1 MADLNN
7 VFYMISLNSSFGID
21 FPKAIFRS
29 LLQKSVRRGYVELTE
44 KVALALAEHGDSKWL
59 KTRANIILFEECWP
73 LARTTNPGTPTIEVL
88 KEVARH
94 RKNKDASGLG
104 SLAYE
109 YFSGNRRAAT
119 DSPDSLAV
127 RVVAAGLERPD
138 AFFNW
143 VESKHLSSE
152 QKAVVVSA
160 RLLLKRASWQ
170 WDKAFCIAASYL
182 AMSPISKVDSS
193 TSNFNCNFPIWV
205 AIDKHT
211 PQGRAAIQR
220 AGAKLKI
227 PYNQLSWISF
237 YFESAKVNYLVDS
250 PWWNAERKWRFE
262 QLKISESYATGVWQ
276 EASIIIEE
284 DLNFQTLKIYDL
296 IKKIG

>member
-1 MADLNN
+1 
-7 VFYMISLNSSFGID
+7 
-21 FPKAIFRS
+21 
-29 LLQKSVRRGYVELTE
+29 
-44 KVALALAEHGDSKWL
+44 
-59 KTRANIILFEECWP
+59 
-73 LARTTNPGTPTIEVL
+73 
-88 KEVARH
+88 
-94 RKNKDASGLG
+94 
-104 SLAYE
+104 
-109 YFSGNRRAAT
+109 
-119 DSPDSLAV
+119 
-127 RVVAAGLERPD
+127 
-138 AFFNW
+138 
-143 VESKHLSSE
+143 
-152 QKAVVVSA
+152 
-160 RLLLKRASWQ
+160 
-170 WDKAFCIAASYL
+170 
-182 AMSPISKVDSS
+182 MSPISKVDSS